1 MDLALKEDLVAE
13 EAEQSEGLVS
23 GKRSKLGKLHF

>member
-13 EAEQSEGLVS
+13 EAEQSEDLVS
-23 GKRSKLGKLHF
+23 SKRSKLGKFHF